1 MSCDE
6 SSLSL
11 SLLPDDTRRHLL
23 LRHMSPSGSPPPSL
37 VCPTADLFLSVP
49 GLCVSLPLSVV
60 SQTRSRSWRQR
71 NHRRPVLRRL
81 IIGESGGG
89 RGLRARGRWVRGWHR
104 GVASSRFMA
113 LAATRD
119 PTIRR
124 STIPEAWGNDANIA
138 FSVAF
143 LSLSLSLSPAACR
156 YDSSFFGGLPRRYC
170 RPAVNLGCPATRER
184 CGEPAGRRVVGR

>member
-1 MSCDE
+1 MIHVGTSYSAVC
-6 SSLSL
+6 
-11 SLLPDDTRRHLL
+11 LPPGL
-23 LRHMSPSGSPPPSL
+23 LRLLSCVPPRIYSFRFL
-37 VCPTADLFLSVP
+37 VCVFS
-49 GLCVSLPLSVV
+49 SHLPSCLK
-60 SQTRSRSWRQR
+60 RARSWRQR

-124 STIPEAWGNDANIA
+124 STIPEAWGDDANIA

-143 LSLSLSLSPAACR
+143 LSIFLSLLLRAAVTLPFLAGCRGAAVDQRSTWGVLPLASDAAC
-156 YDSSFFGGLPRRYC
+156 
-170 RPAVNLGCPATRER
+170 
-184 CGEPAGRRVVGR
+184 